1 MPADSDYTSGM
12 KERRKQPTATS
23 QGVARAG
30 SIASE
35 PPTGILAGDEAR
47 PAEARNFVILVIY
60 QALMRT
66 GWIFKTESVIMP
78 AVLESL
84 NGSPWMLGCL
94 PLLNRFGQSIPPL
107 MIARRIKVLPLK
119 SRAFIGTTTAMTLT
133 FAAMTS
139 LWLLGLDQR
148 AQLASWIYLLL
159 YAFFF
164 TAVGVNQLAY
174 NTLQGKLIRPTH
186 RGRLLMWAD
195 VIGVTSAIV
204 CAITLLPRWLYEGSA
219 DFEWIF
225 GFSTCL
231 FAAASFMSWQLAEEP
246 DAHDEPRKPLRQLFE
261 GAYRTLRDDANFRR
275 LAIVSALFT
284 TSLLLFPHYQSVAR
298 TKLNLGFSMLVWWV
312 VSQNAGTG
320 LFSILTGPIADRFG
334 NRRALIMITLLIC
347 AAPLVAA
354 ILILQKDLGKASFSL
369 VFVLI
374 GLTPVAQKTFNN
386 YTLEIA
392 PPSEHPRYLS
402 TQNLCMAAP
411 LFLSPLAGYLVGVI
425 GFLPVSLGI
434 TGLLFTGF
442 LLSFSLIEPRERRPG
457 APVFTTGGDST
468 L

>member
-1 MPADSDYTSGM
+1 MNQ
-12 KERRKQPTATS
+12 RRKPPSTEQKDVPSAKPEPPV
-23 QGVARAG
+23 GG
-30 SIASE
+30 

-47 PAEARNFVILVIY
+47 PAESRNFIILVIY

-84 NGSPWMLGCL
+84 AASPWMMGCL

-107 MIARRIKVLPLK
+107 LVARRIKVTPFK
-119 SRAFIGTTTAMTLT
+119 SRAFIGTTTSMTLM
-133 FAAMTS
+133 FAGITCI
-139 LWLLGLDQR
+139 WLLGFDQLPHV
-148 AQLASWIYLLL
+148 AAWIYLVL
-159 YAFFF
+159 YGLFFM
-164 TAVGVNQLAY
+164 AIGINQLAY
-174 NTLQGKLIRPTH
+174 NTLQGKLIRPNR
-186 RGRLLMWAD
+186 RGRLLMIAD
-195 VIGVTSAIV
+195 VIGVTSAVV
-204 CAITLLPRWLYEGSA
+204 CAVLLLPRWLHEGSA

-231 FAAASFMSWQLAEEP
+231 FAVASLMAWQLQEQP
-246 DAHDEPRKPLRQLFE
+246 DNHDEPRKPLRRLFE
-261 GAYRTLRDDANFRR
+261 GAWQTLTEDANFRR

-284 TSLLLFPHYQSVAR
+284 TSLLLFPFYQSEAR
-298 TKLNLGFSMLVWWV
+298 DKLGLGFPMLVWWV
-312 VSQNAGTG
+312 VAQNCGTG
-320 LFSILTGPIADRFG
+320 LFSVLTGPIADRFG
-334 NRRALIMITLLIC
+334 NRRALSIVTLLIC
-347 AAPLVAA
+347 AAPLLAA
-354 ILILQKDLGKASFSL
+354 VLVSQAELGRYSFSL

-411 LFLSPLAGYLVGVI
+411 LFLSPLAGYLVGEI
-425 GFLPVSLGI
+425 GFFTVSLCI
-434 TGLLFTGF
+434 TGLLFIGW
-442 LLSFSLIEPRERRPG
+442 LLSFTLIEPRHRLPG
-457 APVFTTGGDST
+457 SVVAPADDS